1 MNDHSTNAFMEVL
14 TIYNQSIWPA
24 QLTALFLSTLLLGLL
39 MFPRVGSDRLIS
51 GLLALGWLWTGLVFM
66 EIHLIKINWA
76 AQYFGIVFA
85 TQGLLMI
92 WSGLIKDRFRFNG
105 DKSAASWFGL
115 LLVIF
120 ALIIYPLGAIFVYG
134 FSSVQ
139 LAGLAPTPLAILTM
153 GILLLCANNS
163 PVHLAAIPIVWSCA
177 DGATALNLGN
187 WWDLSLPAAGLATTF
202 FFIARPRRAQES
214 SN

>member
-1 MNDHSTNAFMEVL
+1 MNHHSTEAFIEVFK
-14 TIYNQSIWPA
+14 IYNQTIWPA
-24 QLTALFLSTLLLGLL
+24 QLTALFLSSLLLGLL
-39 MFPRVGSDRLIS
+39 MFPRPGSDRLIS

-76 AQYFGIVFA
+76 AQYFGFVFA
-85 TQGLLMI
+85 TQGMLMI
-92 WSGLIKDRFRFNG
+92 WSGVIRDRFRFYG

-115 LLVIF
+115 ILVIF
-120 ALIIYPLGAIFVYG
+120 ALTIYPLGATYLHG
-134 FSSVQ
+134 YLSVQ
-139 LAGLAPTPLAILTM
+139 LAGLAPTPLVILTM
-153 GILLLCANNS
+153 GILLLCTNYS
-163 PVHLAAIPIVWSCA
+163 PVHLAVIPIVWSCA
-177 DGATALNLGN
+177 DGATALNIGN